1 MSSADSGVAVID
13 GPIVVAVGVVSLAAA
28 GISALAEKYKSY
40 RLEKAEEAEAQ
51 KKSELEQIIAL
62 AEQNRAEYE
71 SIIEERIRE
80 EESRRSSEETLRNAA
95 KTQIE
100 EEARARENLEKEVHT
115 QMENM
120 ERALKAFEGEFGKD
134 QRILEMAET
143 IRRSEKMFGCSTQL
157 LQELNDF
164 VLAVLP
170 GVAGDKRKEKH
181 IAQIDRRLGRIEVE
195 SFRTVDTSETFVSL
209 YTGEETGA
217 KDEVK
222 TPWEKFMQRVRFVAD
237 VEAAY
242 YESEASQMLEEAEK
256 ITPARQNYYIQKNQ
270 HRLSELEDRAAEFM
284 AQRRKISGKAL
295 DDLYLYISIAKKLG
309 IEPVYSE
316 EDLSDP
322 YLVED
327 MRAETEE
334 LIEEYKARRERQ
346 YVTNA
351 ITVVMKRHNL
361 EFVNMD
367 VREDGSTQIE
377 YSMDQQTGVR
387 FTRAQSG
394 AFEMQFQGK
403 SKGDSASL
411 DEKRSITEKAR
422 HFCSILPSIT
432 KELEEEFGITF
443 EQTSL
448 QPPNAEN
455 IEIRKDT
462 SLTRV
467 QGARALKKMEMKD
480 G

>member
-1 MSSADSGVAVID
+1 MSSADSGVIILAA
-13 GPIVVAVGVVSLAAA
+13 PVVVTVGAVSLAAA

-40 RLEKAEEAEAQ
+40 RLEKAEETEAQ
-51 KKSELEQIIAL
+51 KKSELEKIIAL

-80 EESRRSSEETLRNAA
+80 EESRRSSEETLKNAA
-95 KTQIE
+95 KTQLE
-100 EEARARENLEKEVHT
+100 EETRARENLEKEIHT

-143 IRRSEKMFGCSTQL
+143 IRRSEKMFGCSSQL

-164 VLAVLP
+164 VMVVLP

-181 IAQIDRRLGRIEVE
+181 IAQIDQRLGRIEAD
-195 SFRTVDTSETFVSL
+195 SFHTVDTSETFVSL
-209 YTGEETGA
+209 YTGEETSG
-217 KDEVK
+217 KEKVK
-222 TPWEKFMQRVRFVAD
+222 TPWEKFMQRIRFVSE

-256 ITPARQNYYIQKNQ
+256 IAPARQNFYVQKNQ
-270 HRLSELEDRAAEFM
+270 RRLSELEERATEFM
-284 AQRRKISGKAL
+284 AQRRQTSDKAL
-295 DDLYLYISIAKKLG
+295 DDLYLYISIARKLG
-309 IEPVYSE
+309 IEPGYSE

-327 MRAETEE
+327 MRKETEE
-334 LIEEYKARRERQ
+334 LVEEYKERRERQ

-361 EFVNMD
+361 TFVDMN
-367 VREDGSTQIE
+367 VSEDGSTQIE

-387 FTRAQSG
+387 ITRAQSG

-403 SKGDSASL
+403 SKGESASL

-432 KELEEEFGITF
+432 KELEEEFGISF
-443 EQTSL
+443 AQTSL

-455 IEIRKDT
+455 IEIRRD
-462 SLTRV
+462 SSSARMR
-467 QGARALKKMEMKD
+467 GAKALKKMEMKD